1 MKTGK
6 YQKTWDYKCKRSTRI
21 FGVETKVGV
30 HLIPDGVQTHEV
42 PPHVEQKRV
51 TRCQNHS
58 KKLGPMILKWAN
70 NIKPKLV

>member
-42 PPHVEQKRV
+42 PARGTKKSHALSEPLKK
-51 TRCQNHS
+51 TRTHG
-58 KKLGPMILKWAN
+58 LI
-70 NIKPKLV
+70 I